1 MFKHNLV
8 IEVLISQLTFL
19 SMDSSK
25 ISIEILTN
33 RIESTIDQDH
43 LLPTINKMTIG
54 IIQETKGAE
63 TVVKVN
69 MEVIIDLVRMTK
81 NLKDVILVQVASQVR
96 IHITTESSNKKMV
109 ILNVDLKAIE
119 TTIKVGEEIE
129 IVVVSK
135 EIEETETIGDISEDM
150 RQMIVKLHD

>member
-1 MFKHNLV
+1 M
-8 IEVLISQLTFL
+8 IEVVTSQLIFL

-135 EIEETETIGDISEDM
+135 EIEETETIEDISEDM

>member
-1 MFKHNLV
+1 M
-8 IEVLISQLTFL
+8 IEVVTSQLTFL

-25 ISIEILTN
+25 ISKEILTN

-43 LLPTINKMTIG
+43 LLLTINKMTIG
-54 IIQETKGAE
+54 IIQETKGVE

-69 MEVIIDLVRMTK
+69 MEVIIDQARMTK
-81 NLKDVILVQVASQVR
+81 GLKDVILVQVASQVR
-96 IHITTESSNKKMV
+96 IHITTGISNKKAL
-109 ILNVDLKAIE
+109 ILNADLRAIE
-119 TTIKVGEEIE
+119 TTIKVEEEIE

-150 RQMIVKLHD
+150 RLMILKLHD

>member
-1 MFKHNLV
+1 M
-8 IEVLISQLTFL
+8 IEVVTSQLTFL

-54 IIQETKGAE
+54 IIQKTKGAE

-96 IHITTESSNKKMV
+96 IHITTGISNKKAL
-109 ILNVDLKAIE
+109 ILNADLRAIE

>member
-1 MFKHNLV
+1 M
-8 IEVLISQLTFL
+8 IEVVTSQLIFL

-43 LLPTINKMTIG
+43 LLLTINKMTIG
-54 IIQETKGAE
+54 IIQETKGVE
-63 TVVKVN
+63 TVIKVN
-69 MEVIIDLVRMTK
+69 MEVIIDQVRMTK
-81 NLKDVILVQVASQVR
+81 GLKDVILVQVASQVR

-135 EIEETETIGDISEDM
+135 EIEETETIEDISEDM

>member
-1 MFKHNLV
+1 V
-8 IEVLISQLTFL
+8 IEVVTSQLIFL

-33 RIESTIDQDH
+33 RIKSTIDQDH
-43 LLPTINKMTIG
+43 LLPTINKMTID

-96 IHITTESSNKKMV
+96 IHITTESSNKKVV
-109 ILNVDLKAIE
+109 ILNVDLKTIE

-135 EIEETETIGDISEDM
+135 EIEETETIEDISEDM

>member
-1 MFKHNLV
+1 V
-8 IEVLISQLTFL
+8 IEVVTSQLIFL

-33 RIESTIDQDH
+33 RIKSTIDQDH
-43 LLPTINKMTIG
+43 LLPTINKMTID

-135 EIEETETIGDISEDM
+135 EIEETETIEDISEDM

>member
-1 MFKHNLV
+1 M
-8 IEVLISQLTFL
+8 IEVVTSQLTFL

-25 ISIEILTN
+25 ISKEILTN

-43 LLPTINKMTIG
+43 LLLTINKMTIG
-54 IIQETKGAE
+54 IIQETKGVE

-69 MEVIIDLVRMTK
+69 MEVIIDQVRMTK
-81 NLKDVILVQVASQVR
+81 GLKDVILVQVASQVR
-96 IHITTESSNKKMV
+96 IHITTGISNKKAL
-109 ILNVDLKAIE
+109 ILNADLRAIE
-119 TTIKVGEEIE
+119 TTIKVEEEIE

-150 RQMIVKLHD
+150 RLMILKLHD

>member
-1 MFKHNLV
+1 M
-8 IEVLISQLTFL
+8 IEVVTSQLIFL

-33 RIESTIDQDH
+33 RIKSTIDQDH
-43 LLPTINKMTIG
+43 LLPTINKMTID

-135 EIEETETIGDISEDM
+135 EIEETETIEDISEDM